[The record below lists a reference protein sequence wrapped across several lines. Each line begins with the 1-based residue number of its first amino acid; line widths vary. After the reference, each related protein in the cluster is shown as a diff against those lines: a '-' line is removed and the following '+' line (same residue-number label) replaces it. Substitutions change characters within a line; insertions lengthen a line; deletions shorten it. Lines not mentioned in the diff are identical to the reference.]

1 MLFKATIL
9 DTISSWTGFFTEYL
23 GEEKAENAVLTT
35 VFDILSIALWVI
47 LGIVGAF
54 GAIYAIYL
62 GVQLARADEQG
73 RRDDAKKHLI
83 TVCIA
88 VGATIILILFFNTF
102 LPMLLGAFVDKN
114 TGGWKSSKKSSDS
127 FLNPLLMMLRA

>member
-1 MLFKATIL
+1 MHLLLKVASTW
-9 DTISSWTGFFTEYL
+9 DGFFTNYL
-23 GEEKAENAVLTT
+23 GDKNKGVNEILPQ
-35 VFDILSIALWVI
+35 VFKVLSIVLWVI

-88 VGATIILILFFNTF
+88 VGVTIALILIFNTF
-102 LPMLLGAFVDKN
+102 LPMLLDAFLPENALEIKDPE
-114 TGGWKSSKKSSDS
+114 DPPAES